1 LAGDQNN
8 FKKDPGLD
16 RLNNLSP
23 MCDTAQTLRSISI
36 KLFNTLPQDAVY
48 IMLECKLQP
57 INRKLINEKEII
69 MFTRLLLVMFT
80 LTGGLLIM
88 TGPVQAEQNAAIYV
102 AESSPLENTEINVRD
117 KDNTTLTPEDQK
129 ETKKDIKITAHI
141 RKAVVKDKSLS
152 MDAQNAKIITR
163 GGVVT
168 LRGPVANEAESK
180 KLEKIA
186 KKTRGVVKVDNQLEI
201 KAP

>member
-1 LAGDQNN
+1 
-8 FKKDPGLD
+8 
-16 RLNNLSP
+16 
-23 MCDTAQTLRSISI
+23 
-36 KLFNTLPQDAVY
+36 
-48 IMLECKLQP
+48 
-57 INRKLINEKEII
+57 
-69 MFTRLLLVMFT
+69 MFT
-80 LTGGLLIM
+80 LTGSLITM
-88 TGPVQAEQNAAIYV
+88 TGSAQAEQNAAIYL
-102 AESSPLENTEINVRD
+102 AADSALENTEINVRD

-152 MDAQNAKIITR
+152 IDAQNAKIITR
-163 GGVVT
+163 SGVVT

-180 KLEKIA
+180 MLQKIA